1 MDQRLFTPT
10 LMDSFIQHMHILLY
24 KYVFLDVLLKQQT
37 VTYINIRGLDVVAAI
52 RREEKEKT
60 DFSIEQFQKY
70 ENGEMT
76 RQQFLKRIGYKYSAR
91 IDIF

>member
-1 MDQRLFTPT
+1 
-10 LMDSFIQHMHILLY
+10 
-24 KYVFLDVLLKQQT
+24 LKQQT

-60 DFSIEQFQKY
+60 DCSIEQFQKF

-76 RQQFLKRIGYKYSAR
+76 RQQFFKAHGI
-91 IDIF
+91 

>member
-1 MDQRLFTPT
+1 
-10 LMDSFIQHMHILLY
+10 MDSFIQHILLY

-37 VTYINIRGLDVVAAI
+37 VTYVNIRGLDVVAAI

-70 ENGEMT
+70 ENGEISIFGELAH
-76 RQQFLKRIGYKYSAR
+76 RCGGYPA
-91 IDIF
+91 

>member
-1 MDQRLFTPT
+1 
-10 LMDSFIQHMHILLY
+10 
-24 KYVFLDVLLKQQT
+24 LKQLT

-60 DFSIEQFQKY
+60 DCSIEQFQNF

-76 RQQFLKRIGYKYSAR
+76 RQQFFLKRMGYKDSAR
-91 IDIF
+91 TDM

>member
-1 MDQRLFTPT
+1 MDQRIFPPT
-10 LMDSFIQHMHILLY
+10 LMDSFIQHILLY

-37 VTYINIRGLDVVAAI
+37 VTYIKIRGLDVVAAI

-91 IDIF
+91 TDIF

>member
-1 MDQRLFTPT
+1 MDQRIFTPT
-10 LMDSFIQHMHILLY
+10 LMDSFIQHILLY

-37 VTYINIRGLDVVAAI
+37 VTYIKIRGLDVVAAI
-52 RREEKEKT
+52 RREERKKQ

-91 IDIF
+91 TDIF

>member
-1 MDQRLFTPT
+1 MDTKWTNNGPEAFHSHFNGQFYSAHPP
-10 LMDSFIQHMHILLY
+10 I
-24 KYVFLDVLLKQQT
+24 YVFLDVLLKQQT

-60 DFSIEQFQKY
+60 DCSIEQFQKF

-76 RQQFLKRIGYKYSAR
+76 RQQFFKAHGI
-91 IDIF
+91 

>member
-1 MDQRLFTPT
+1 
-10 LMDSFIQHMHILLY
+10 MHQQQNKLQSQNPIY
-24 KYVFLDVLLKQQT
+24 IFLDVLLKQQT
-37 VTYINIRGLDVVAAI
+37 VKLISKLDVVAAI

-76 RQQFLKRIGYKYSAR
+76 RQQHEI
-91 IDIF
+91 

>member
-1 MDQRLFTPT
+1 
-10 LMDSFIQHMHILLY
+10 MDSFIQHILLY

-37 VTYINIRGLDVVAAI
+37 VTYIKIRGLDVVAAI
-52 RREEKEKT
+52 RREERKKQ

-76 RQQFLKRIGYKYSAR
+76 RQPFLKRMGYTYSVR
-91 IDIF
+91 TDM

>member
-1 MDQRLFTPT
+1 
-10 LMDSFIQHMHILLY
+10 MHQQQNKFQSQNPI
-24 KYVFLDVLLKQQT
+24 YVFLDVLLKQQT
-37 VTYINIRGLDVVAAI
+37 VKLISKLDVVAAI

-76 RQQFLKRIGYKYSAR
+76 RQQFLKRMGYKYSAR
-91 IDIF
+91 TDM

>member
-1 MDQRLFTPT
+1 
-10 LMDSFIQHMHILLY
+10 MDSFIQHILLY

-37 VTYINIRGLDVVAAI
+37 VTYIKIRGLDVVAAI

-91 IDIF
+91 TDIF

>member
-1 MDQRLFTPT
+1 
-10 LMDSFIQHMHILLY
+10 
-24 KYVFLDVLLKQQT
+24 LKQQT

-76 RQQFLKRIGYKYSAR
+76 RGGGSGILNRIFSS
-91 IDIF
+91 